1 MKKHKKQTYTTFF
14 NKNGYTTGN
23 ARREYQGV
31 AKFGVDTYQALTC
44 KDIKE
49 AFKFVVE
56 LRVKAGMQDDNIKQI
71 EFILKYVEILEKNEK
86 DIKTPEECTLEK

>member
-1 MKKHKKQTYTTFF
+1 MKKHKKQTFTTFF

-49 AFKFVVE
+49 AFQFAID
-56 LRVKAGMQDDNIKQI
+56 LRQKAGMQDERKQI
-71 EFILKYVEILEKNEK
+71 DFILKYVEILEKNEK
-86 DIKTPEECTLEK
+86 EIKTPEECTLEK